1 MHRLFPIFV
10 TGRGAVGL
18 LILRLATGA
27 AFMLHG
33 WPKIQN
39 PFGWMDQPDAP
50 SPVPG
55 ILQALAALSEFGGGL
70 ALILGLLTPLAA
82 FGIAC
87 TMIVAVAMVHL
98 PHGHPFVGTPG
109 QPSFELAA
117 GYLANVIVLLMIGPG
132 VLSLD
137 AILFGCARRSILDLW
152 PQTAAPNL
160 KG

>member
-1 MHRLFPIFV
+1 MHRLFPTFV

-18 LILRLATGA
+18 LMLRLVTGA

-39 PFGWMDQPDAP
+39 PFGWMDQPNVA
-50 SPVPG
+50 SPPG
-55 ILQALAALSEFGGGL
+55 ILQALAAFSEFGGGL

-82 FGIAC
+82 LGIAC
-87 TMIVAVAMVHL
+87 TMVGALAMVHL
-98 PHGHPFVGTPG
+98 PLGDPFVGTSG
-109 QPSFELAA
+109 KPSFEWAL
-117 GYLANVIVLLMIGPG
+117 GYLANVILLFLIGPG

-137 AILFGCARRSILDLW
+137 SLLFDSTRRSILDLW

-160 KG
+160 KV